1 MTART
6 CKVKGTGWSGIAI
19 WAATAVT
26 AAINAARVMVD
37 ALNAILSALRT
48 VVYDRP
54 LLRTPFTILGPWFP
68 ASGNSERGRLVFC
81 DIGYKKANA
90 LSRVEEEQVG
100 LLGDGGKDK
109 DEGAKDRAK
118 GRMKEAAGTLTG
130 DKDTKSKGR
139 ADQRRGKAKEKK
151 GNLKDLL

>member
-37 ALNAILSALRT
+37 ALNAILSALSGPAN
-48 VVYDRP
+48 DRP
-54 LLRTPFTILGPWFP
+54 LLRTPFTIVDPGFLAP
-68 ASGNSERGRLVFC
+68 GNLERRRLVFC
-81 DIGYKKANA
+81 DIGYRKRNVR
-90 LSRVEEEQVG
+90 SRVEEEQVG

-109 DEGAKDRAK
+109 DEGTKDRAK
-118 GRMKEAAGTLTG
+118 GRMKEAAGALTG